1 MKQPHHQRG
10 REHDIYDRDDDEAA
24 TNGITTTGGDDGGT
38 YDDSW
43 HDGGALD
50 AQRKEINSSNSNMMK
65 RDWGRELFKYL
76 LKGIFTTSVLLLGA
90 QAIMLS
96 AHKKTQ
102 VYNKLNEYTYF
113 L

>member
-50 AQRKEINSSNSNMMK
+50 AQRKEWTVEAAQW
-65 RDWGRELFKYL
+65 RGVRERVF
-76 LKGIFTTSVLLLGA
+76 
-90 QAIMLS
+90 
-96 AHKKTQ
+96 
-102 VYNKLNEYTYF
+102 
-113 L
+113 

>member
-43 HDGGALD
+43 HDGTYLSFSFLLFYSH
-50 AQRKEINSSNSNMMK
+50 AQNPNRFPCTQNPT
-65 RDWGRELFKYL
+65 Y
-76 LKGIFTTSVLLLGA
+76 SVLELDSWWKIINLIFNGEGRA
-90 QAIMLS
+90 TNNFL
-96 AHKKTQ
+96 
-102 VYNKLNEYTYF
+102 YF
-113 L
+113 FMVSP

>member
-50 AQRKEINSSNSNMMK
+50 AQRKK
-65 RDWGRELFKYL
+65 
-76 LKGIFTTSVLLLGA
+76 
-90 QAIMLS
+90 
-96 AHKKTQ
+96 
-102 VYNKLNEYTYF
+102 
-113 L
+113 